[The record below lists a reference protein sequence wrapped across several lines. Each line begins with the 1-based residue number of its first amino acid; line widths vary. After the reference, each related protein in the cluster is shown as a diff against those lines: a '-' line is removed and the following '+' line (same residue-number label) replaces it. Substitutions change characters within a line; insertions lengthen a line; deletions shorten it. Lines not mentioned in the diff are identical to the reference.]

1 MQPEEKIRRLIEEGE
16 VLGDSVRLAV
26 MLFLSVRG
34 KARFMKVAEGL
45 GLSPGRL
52 AHHLKALEEKG
63 YIMVDRP
70 WEDLRTR
77 VLTLTPDGINA
88 LRIFLSRLREVQE
101 NVEKF
106 ADTGF

>member
-1 MQPEEKIRRLIEEGE
+1 MQPEERIRRIIEEGR

-26 MLFLSVRG
+26 MLYLSVRG
-34 KARFMKVAEGL
+34 KTRFMEIAKGL

-63 YIMVDRP
+63 YVKVNRP

-77 VLTLTPDGINA
+77 VLALTPDGISA

-101 NVEKF
+101 DAEK
-106 ADTGF
+106 TG

>member
-1 MQPEEKIRRLIEEGE
+1 MQPEEKIRRIIEEGE

-34 KARFMKVAEGL
+34 RARFMEVAEGL
-45 GLSPGRL
+45 GLSAGRL

-63 YIMVDRP
+63 YMRVNRP

-77 VLTLTPDGINA
+77 VLMLTPDGIHA
-88 LRIFLSRLREVQE
+88 LRVFLSRLREVQE
-101 NVEKF
+101 NTEK
-106 ADTGF
+106 TG